1 MWVIPRRFGRRSIR
15 VTAGFLD
22 PILKVVVGLLAE
34 AGKAYSKAV
43 WILELESISAKV
55 DRVA

>member
-1 MWVIPRRFGRRSIR
+1 MWVIPRRFDRRSIWI
-15 VTAGFLD
+15 TAGFPD

-34 AGKAYSKAV
+34 SGETYGKAI
-43 WILELESISAKV
+43 WILKLQSISAKV

>member
-1 MWVIPRRFGRRSIR
+1 MWVIPRRFDRRSIWI
-15 VTAGFLD
+15 TAGFPD

-34 AGKAYSKAV
+34 ARKAYSKTV